1 MVAATDSAFVYTDL
15 QGLAGL
21 RRQARQNSPEAVREA
36 AKQFEAVFVQM
47 MLKSMRTAS
56 PGDGG
61 IMDNDQ
67 SLLYRDLFDQ
77 QIALNMA
84 RQGKLGIAD
93 RLVRQLGGD
102 EAGPPLR
109 PTSPPLVGDPL
120 ATLRQVERIRA
131 SVAMPAASSATVPA
145 NLAKP
150 TAAEGARKPYPV
162 SDAPFEPSSPAA
174 FVRRMWPH
182 AQDAARQ
189 LGVAPEVLIAQAA
202 HETAWGRSVP
212 RFADGRSSHN
222 LFGIKANRGWQ
233 GERVVNSTFE
243 FVGGV
248 PIRQRDGFRA
258 YGSYADSFND
268 YVRFLQVNPRY
279 REALSLVGDG
289 SAYLRALQRAG
300 YATDPNYAKKI
311 QGLMNGP
318 AFDSALGTLKSA
330 LAQPITDTRG

>member
-145 NLAKP
+145 NPAKP

-202 HETAWGRSVP
+202 HETAWGKSVP

>member
-93 RLVRQLGGD
+93 QLVRQLGGD
-102 EAGPPLR
+102 EAGPLLR
-109 PTSPPLVGDPL
+109 PTSPSLVGDPL

-131 SVAMPAASSATVPA
+131 SVAMPAASSAIP
-145 NLAKP
+145 AKP

-182 AQDAARQ
+182 AQDAAR
-189 LGVAPEVLIAQAA
+189 
-202 HETAWGRSVP
+202 
-212 RFADGRSSHN
+212 
-222 LFGIKANRGWQ
+222 RG
-233 GERVVNSTFE
+233 
-243 FVGGV
+243 
-248 PIRQRDGFRA
+248 
-258 YGSYADSFND
+258 
-268 YVRFLQVNPRY
+268 
-279 REALSLVGDG
+279 
-289 SAYLRALQRAG
+289 
-300 YATDPNYAKKI
+300 
-311 QGLMNGP
+311 
-318 AFDSALGTLKSA
+318 
-330 LAQPITDTRG
+330 